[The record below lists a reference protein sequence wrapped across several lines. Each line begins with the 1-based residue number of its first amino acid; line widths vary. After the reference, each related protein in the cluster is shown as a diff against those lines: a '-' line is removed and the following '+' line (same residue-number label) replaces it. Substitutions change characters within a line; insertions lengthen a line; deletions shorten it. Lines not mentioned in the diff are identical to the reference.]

1 MYYLPSFAQQPDAE
15 DQRGAEGGPEAE
27 GGQFAQAQ
35 QTWLGAARL
44 GEGQARRQ
52 KCQSNQVI
60 TKHKHFTVLLDQC
73 LHVKTLHAV
82 CLINKRHPK
91 MSPRSVS

>member
-1 MYYLPSFAQQPDAE
+1 MYYLPSFAQQPEYQHGE
-15 DQRGAEGGPEAE
+15 DGPEAE

-60 TKHKHFTVLLDQC
+60 TKHQHFTVLLDQC

-82 CLINKRHPK
+82 CLIRDTLK
-91 MSPRSVS
+91 